1 MSDVMSCNQALLH
14 SSILANQ
21 SYGQML
27 GTDAITANL
36 FMTQN
41 NDYQGHWANDGAT
54 IPVPPVNGTNNAVDA
69 DGFAVAETV
78 DGTNYQINHAYL
90 NYTDGNNG
98 TARNDAP
105 GLPIANKNY
114 SNAQI
119 QMQMEFIAW
128 YAKGKSGDPL
138 TQAQLYMNQW
148 QTLQSA
154 MSATQGINGALLKNN
169 VDTYTSQLQLDQSN
183 QQTANSALSGTL
195 GDLMSSTG
203 GALGQG
209 M

>member
-1 MSDVMSCNQALLH
+1 MTEILSCNQALLQA
-14 SSILANQ
+14 SIISNQ
-21 SYGQML
+21 SYGKML

-41 NDYQGHWANDGAT
+41 NDYQDHWANDGVD
-54 IPVPPVNGTNNAVDA
+54 PNGPNPP
-69 DGFAVAETV
+69 ETV
-78 DGTNYQINHAYL
+78 DGTNYQINHIYL
-90 NYTDGNNG
+90 SYNG
-98 TARNDAP
+98 SPGTKPESDP
-105 GLPIANKNY
+105 GLPLPDMNY

-119 QMQMEFIAW
+119 QMQMAYIANW
-128 YAKGKSGDPL
+128 AKGKTGDDL

-148 QTLQSA
+148 QTTQSA
-154 MSATQGINGALLKNN
+154 MSAIQGINGALLKNN

-195 GDLMSSTG
+195 GDLMSSTAG
-203 GALGQG
+203 SLGQG